1 MWILILGITESDISS
16 TKEKSEYSTAQT
28 ELYEKQEKSKHST
41 HQTEFYDNQG
51 NVKNDNLRIPVIIVG
66 CVLIFLIG
74 VYGLKWISK
83 PIRKTGTFELP
94 REDNDPTTE
103 YLEINEI
110 FEQDSVS
117 NTTSTTA
124 RQGLEHL

>member
-1 MWILILGITESDISS
+1 MWIFILGITKSDVSS
-16 TKEKSEYSTAQT
+16 TKKKSEYSTAQT
-28 ELYEKQEKSKHST
+28 ELYEKQEKPKHST
-41 HQTEFYDNQG
+41 STKLYDYQG

-110 FEQDSVS
+110 YEQESVS
-117 NTTSTTA
+117 NTTSTTVTA
-124 RQGLEHL
+124 RS

>member
-1 MWILILGITESDISS
+1 MWIFILGITKSDVSS
-16 TKEKSEYSTAQT
+16 TKKKSEYSTAQT
-28 ELYEKQEKSKHST
+28 ELYEKQEKHKHST
-41 HQTEFYDNQG
+41 STKLYDYQG

-110 FEQDSVS
+110 YEQESVS
-117 NTTSTTA
+117 NTTSTTVTA
-124 RQGLEHL
+124 RS